1 LKDTELT
8 KMDFISSFFA
18 WGKKPDDPVK
28 LSKGRDKITKFMR
41 PKEKSPTTE
50 VINELDDTGSAEE

>member
-1 LKDTELT
+1 
-8 KMDFISSFFA
+8 MDFISSFFA

-28 LSKGRDKITKFMR
+28 LSKGRDKITKFIR